1 VVAESFKDINTR
13 AFWVLV
19 IDALHTAM
27 LGRFKPE
34 ALGLAVTGSYEKWR
48 IVFFGSA
55 SRPPGSARQCIERT
69 AAKPQLGALLGL
81 HVHGSGWIWAC
92 PAEVSGCDLG
102 GPLFFCL
109 EVFGRTPNAHP
120 KVQAKLP
127 FPHGADHS
135 GRYVLVSCGL
145 PGKATGWL

>member
-1 VVAESFKDINTR
+1 VLLLLLIVLLLFHYCTYCTGAIAFDDAVAEVVAESFKDINTR

-69 AAKPQLGALLGL
+69 VAKPQLGALVGL
-81 HVHGSGWIWAC
+81 HVHGSG
-92 PAEVSGCDLG
+92 
-102 GPLFFCL
+102 
-109 EVFGRTPNAHP
+109 
-120 KVQAKLP
+120 
-127 FPHGADHS
+127 
-135 GRYVLVSCGL
+135 
-145 PGKATGWL
+145 

>member
-102 GPLFFCL
+102 GPLFFL
-109 EVFGRTPNAHP
+109 FGGIWKDPKCTPKSAS
-120 KVQAKLP
+120 QT
-127 FPHGADHS
+127 S
-135 GRYVLVSCGL
+135 ISTWC
-145 PGKATGWL
+145 